1 MVTALAPEEIARIAA
16 EAATEKQAIDVVLL
30 DVRKSCTFADFFVV
44 CTGDNDRQIAA
55 IWEEILDMLRLR
67 DVQVLHKEGAGSGW
81 LLADYGSVVVHVF
94 APEEREYYQIESLW
108 KDAIPVLRIQ

>member
-1 MVTALAPEEIARIAA
+1 MFV
-16 EAATEKQAIDVVLL
+16 
-30 DVRKSCTFADFFVV
+30 ADFFVV
-44 CTGDNDRQIAA
+44 CTGDSERQIVA
-55 IWEEILDMLRLR
+55 IWEEIVDMLRMH

-94 APEEREYYQIESLW
+94 APEERAYYQIESLW